1 MEKIKP
7 TRPILLAVLAHP
19 DDETFGVGGT
29 LALYAHK
36 GVEVHLICATRG
48 EAGEVDP
55 AHLNNHRSIAEVRER
70 ELRCASQ
77 ILGLTGVHFLDY
89 RDSGMAGSP
98 DNQNPNALIQAPVET
113 VAEKIVDHLRV
124 IKPQVVITFDPIGG
138 YRHPDHIAIHQATVL
153 AFHKLR
159 QEKTIDPSAYA
170 PVKLYFHNMPRT
182 YLRLAVTMMRIFGK
196 DPEHFGKN
204 GDINLAEIANV
215 NFPVHAIINYHR
227 VSRERAEAFACHVSQ
242 GGQNFNRGFNRWWQG
257 IRTTDT
263 FTRAYPLPYPKRKE
277 RDLFSGIS
285 FINGTK

>member
-1 MEKIKP
+1 MTESEVQK
-7 TRPILLAVLAHP
+7 PILLAVLAHP

-29 LALYAHK
+29 LALYARR

-55 AHLNNHRSIAEVRER
+55 SYLDQRHTISEVREG
-70 ELRCASQ
+70 ELCCAARF
-77 ILGLTGVHFLDY
+77 LGLAGVLFLGY
-89 RDSGMAGSP
+89 RDSGMPGSP
-98 DNQNPNALIQAPVET
+98 DNQNPDALIQAPLEA
-113 VAEKIVDHLRV
+113 VAEKIADHLRN

-153 AFHKLR
+153 AFQQVR
-159 QEKTIDPSAYA
+159 QEKINDPTAYA
-170 PVKLYFHNMPRT
+170 PAKLYYHNMPRT
-182 YLRLAVTMMRIFGK
+182 YLRLAVALMRLFGK

-215 NFPVHAIINYHR
+215 HFPTHAVINYR
-227 VSRERAEAFACHVSQ
+227 QVSRQRAEAFACHASQ

-257 IRTTDT
+257 MRTIDT

-277 RDLFSGIS
+277 RDLFDGIS
-285 FINGTK
+285 FNGTK